1 MRLQVIHRP
10 QHNAAT
16 KGHLVLIHGAC
27 MGAWV
32 WEDNFIPFF
41 HQLGYEVHAISL
53 RGHAESP
60 NEKPI
65 KWTSIMDYKADLLQ
79 YVCTLEG
86 PIFIIGHSMGGFT
99 LQHAMNELPATV
111 KAAVL
116 LCSAPRHGLF
126 GLVMKLILHYP
137 IGFLISLLQMSWLPI
152 MKHPDKLKR
161 VIFREDFSSAKMATV
176 LPKMQE
182 ESFLAFLQ
190 MVFLKLPRLKRVVTP
205 TLIVGA
211 EKDYLVSE
219 RDTRRMAAYYDL
231 QPCIIEGASHCFML
245 EIGWE
250 KVAEKINAFLAEHGT
265 GH

>member
-1 MRLQVIHRP
+1 MPLKVIHQP
-10 QHNAAT
+10 QHNAQT

-41 HQLGYEVHAISL
+41 HQQGYELHAISL
-53 RGHAESP
+53 RGHAGSP
-60 NEKPI
+60 NAKAI
-65 KWTSIMDYKADLLQ
+65 KWTSIMDYKDDLLD
-79 YVCTLEG
+79 YVNNLEG
-86 PIFIIGHSMGGFT
+86 PVYVIGHSMGGFT
-99 LQHAMNELPATV
+99 IQHAMNELPSKV

-116 LCSAPRHGLF
+116 LCSAPRHGLI
-126 GLVMKLILHYP
+126 GLVMKLIMHYP

-152 MKHPDKLKR
+152 MKHPHKLKR
-161 VIFREDFSSAKMATV
+161 VIFRDDFSEEKMARI

-182 ESFLAFLQ
+182 ESFLAFMQ
-190 MVFLKLPRLKRVVTP
+190 MVFLKLPRLRRISIP

-231 QPCIIEGASHCFML
+231 HPYIIEGASHCFML
-245 EIGWE
+245 ETGWE
-250 KVAEKINAFLAEHGT
+250 NVAEKINAFLLEHGNA
-265 GH
+265 H